1 MKGFEF
7 LKNNGAQRVRN
18 YDPQPFL
25 LDDGAQETE
34 SSDEQKELA
43 YECSLINGTSAMSL
57 TVCHQR
63 IGLGVHCALS
73 MAKISDVP

>member
-25 LDDGAQETE
+25 LDDGTEETDA
-34 SSDEQKELA
+34 SDEQKELA
-43 YECSLINGTSAMSL
+43 YECSLDKW
-57 TVCHQR
+57 R
-63 IGLGVHCALS
+63 ALN
-73 MAKISDVP
+73 